1 VSQHNISTVA
11 HLIAEPV
18 RAVILITLT
27 DGCARSAS
35 ALAEA
40 AGVTAQTASS
50 HLAKLLDGGLLKVE
64 SKGRHRYYSLAGPH
78 VPRVLES
85 LASVGPVSQAWRTTP
100 NRSARELRF
109 ARCCYDHLAGQIGVA
124 VTQRMLER
132 GYLIEHGEY
141 AYELTPS
148 GHSWLQ
154 QLGLDVGGPFANQ
167 AGHAHRCL
175 DWTERQYHIA
185 GALGAHLM
193 NAFCTWGWMAR
204 GHETRVVVVTPA
216 GWEALREHFGIERN
230 AELDSQAQRGTP
242 RFAEYRE
249 TA

>member
-1 VSQHNISTVA
+1 MSQHNISTVA

-27 DGCARSAS
+27 DNHARSAS

-40 AGVTAQTASS
+40 AGVTPQTASS

-64 SKGRHRYYSLAGPH
+64 RKGRHRYYRLAGPH
-78 VPRVLES
+78 ISRVLES
-85 LASVGPVSQAWRTTP
+85 LASVGPVTQAWRTTP

-124 VTQRMLER
+124 VTQRMIER
-132 GYLIEHGEY
+132 GYLIPRGEY
-141 AYELTPS
+141 AYELTES
-148 GHSWLQ
+148 GRSRLKD
-154 QLGLDVGGPFANQ
+154 LGIDAGELFADQ

-175 DWTERQYHIA
+175 DWTERQHHIA

-193 NAFCTWGWMAR
+193 NAFCSNGWMTR
-204 GHETRVVVVTPA
+204 GHETRVVTVTPA
-216 GWEALREHFGIERN
+216 GWEVLREHFGIDRD
-230 AELDSQAQRGTP
+230 AELDAQAQWDPLRRAGKPT
-242 RFAEYRE
+242 
-249 TA
+249 

>member
-1 VSQHNISTVA
+1 MSQHNISTVA

-27 DGCARSAS
+27 DNHARSAS

-40 AGVTAQTASS
+40 AGVTPQTASS

-64 SKGRHRYYSLAGPH
+64 RKGRHRYYRLAGPH
-78 VPRVLES
+78 ISRVLES
-85 LASVGPVSQAWRTTP
+85 LASVGPVTQAWRTTP

-124 VTQRMLER
+124 VTQRMIER
-132 GYLIEHGEY
+132 GYLIPRGEY
-141 AYELTPS
+141 AYELTES
-148 GHSWLQ
+148 GRSRLKD
-154 QLGLDVGGPFANQ
+154 LGIDAGELFADQ

-175 DWTERQYHIA
+175 DWTERQHHIA

-193 NAFCTWGWMAR
+193 NAFCSNGWMTR
-204 GHETRVVVVTPA
+204 GHETRVVTVTPA
-216 GWEALREHFGIERN
+216 GWEALREHFGIDRD
-230 AELDSQAQRGTP
+230 AELDAQAQWDP
-242 RFAEYRE
+242 RRRAGKP
-249 TA
+249 T